1 MKIDLTG
8 VDVVN
13 NTARK
18 RFELNVDGKTAVT
31 EYMTPG
37 DKIIFT
43 HTEVPIGLEGN
54 GIASLLAK
62 AALEWAKE
70 QNLKVMPLCPYVAGY
85 IKRHPEWKAFL
96 LEGFRVD

>member
-1 MKIDLTG
+1 MKIDLSTLE
-8 VDVVN
+8 VVN
-13 NTARK
+13 NEAKK
-18 RFELNVDGKTAVT
+18 RFELKAGGQVAVT

-43 HTEVPIGLEGN
+43 HTEVPLGLEGN
-54 GIASLLAK
+54 GIASLLAR

-70 QNLKVMPLCPYVAGY
+70 QGFKVMPLCPYVAGY
-85 IKRHPEWKAFL
+85 IRRHPEWKPLL

>member
-1 MKIDLTG
+1 MKIDLST
-8 VDVVN
+8 VEVVN
-13 NTARK
+13 NKPAK
-18 RFELNVDGKTAVT
+18 RFELIVNGQTAVT

-62 AALEWAKE
+62 TALEWAKE
-70 QNLKVMPLCPYVAGY
+70 QRLKVMPLCPYVAGY
-85 IKRHPEWKAFL
+85 IKRHPEWKPFL
-96 LEGFRVD
+96 LNGFRVD